1 MPEPRIAEETF
12 FRPVRPGNAF
22 EDTVQRLLQTI
33 RLGVVEPGAA
43 LPSERDLAVRLGVS
57 RDTVRE
63 AIRSLGAAGYVVSRR
78 GRYGGT
84 FVAAE
89 LPRKAVPVPRT
100 QLAGDASGDSAGGQ
114 RGDSRGE
121 GADAGEL
128 EEVLALREVLE
139 VGAARLAASR
149 TLSAAERDLL
159 WTVLEEARSADPED
173 YRRLDSRL
181 HLVIAEVTA
190 VRSLVSLVAD
200 NRMRVNRFLDEIPL
214 LPRNIRHSDE
224 QHKTLV
230 VAILAGQPD
239 RAAGAME
246 EHLAGSAALLR
257 GFLA

>member
-1 MPEPRIAEETF
+1 MTESRLAEETF

-33 RLGVVEPGAA
+33 RLGVVAPGES

-63 AIRSLGAAGYVVSRR
+63 ALRSLGEAGYVVARR

-84 FVAAE
+84 FVADE
-89 LPRKAVPVPRT
+89 LPHPEPHDSP
-100 QLAGDASGDSAGGQ
+100 GPDSAGP
-114 RGDSRGE
+114 DD
-121 GADAGEL
+121 ADL

-149 TLSAAERDLL
+149 TLSAPERDLV
-159 WTVLEEARSADPED
+159 WRALEEVTGADPAD

-181 HLVIAEVTA
+181 HLVVAEITG
-190 VRSLVSLVAD
+190 VRSLVTLVAD
-200 NRMRVNRFLDEIPL
+200 NRMRVNRFLDGIPL
-214 LPRNIRHSDE
+214 LERNIAHSDE
-224 QHKTLV
+224 QHRTLV
-230 VAILAGQPD
+230 TAILAGQPD
-239 RAAGAME
+239 AAAAAAE

>member
-1 MPEPRIAEETF
+1 MTESRLAEETF

-33 RLGVVEPGAA
+33 RLGVVAPGES
-43 LPSERDLAVRLGVS
+43 LPPERDLAVRLGVS

-63 AIRSLGAAGYVVSRR
+63 ALRSLGDAGYVVARR

-84 FVAAE
+84 FVADE
-89 LPRKAVPVPRT
+89 LPHPEPHDSS
-100 QLAGDASGDSAGGQ
+100 DADGPDA
-114 RGDSRGE
+114 
-121 GADAGEL
+121 ADL

-149 TLSAAERDLL
+149 TLSAPERDLV
-159 WTVLEEARSADPED
+159 WRALEEVTGADPAD

-181 HLVIAEVTA
+181 HLVVAEITG
-190 VRSLVSLVAD
+190 VRSLVTLVAD
-200 NRMRVNRFLDEIPL
+200 NRMRVNRFLDGIPL
-214 LPRNIRHSDE
+214 LERNIAHSDE
-224 QHKTLV
+224 QHRTLV
-230 VAILAGQPD
+230 TAILAGQPD
-239 RAAGAME
+239 AAAAAAE

>member
-1 MPEPRIAEETF
+1 MTESRLAEETF

-33 RLGVVEPGAA
+33 RLGVVAPGES
-43 LPSERDLAVRLGVS
+43 LPPERDLAVRLGVS

-63 AIRSLGAAGYVVSRR
+63 ALRSLGDAGYVVARR

-84 FVAAE
+84 FVADE
-89 LPRKAVPVPRT
+89 LPHPEPHDSS
-100 QLAGDASGDSAGGQ
+100 DADGPDA
-114 RGDSRGE
+114 
-121 GADAGEL
+121 ADL

-149 TLSAAERDLL
+149 TLPAPQRDLV
-159 WTVLEEARSADPED
+159 WRALEEVTGADPAD

-181 HLVIAEVTA
+181 HLVVAEITG
-190 VRSLVSLVAD
+190 VRSLVTLVAD
-200 NRMRVNRFLDEIPL
+200 NRMRVNRLLDGIPL
-214 LPRNIRHSDE
+214 LERNIAHSDE
-224 QHKTLV
+224 QHRTLV
-230 VAILAGQPD
+230 TAILAGQPD
-239 RAAGAME
+239 AAAAAAE

>member
-1 MPEPRIAEETF
+1 MTESRLAEETF

-33 RLGVVEPGAA
+33 RLGVVAPGES

-63 AIRSLGAAGYVVSRR
+63 ALRSLGDAGYVVARR

-84 FVAAE
+84 FVADE
-89 LPRKAVPVPRT
+89 LPHAEPHDSSGPDA
-100 QLAGDASGDSAGGQ
+100 AGPDA
-114 RGDSRGE
+114 
-121 GADAGEL
+121 ADL

-149 TLSAAERDLL
+149 TLSAPERDLV
-159 WTVLEEARSADPED
+159 WRALEEVTGADPAD

-181 HLVIAEVTA
+181 HLVVAEITG
-190 VRSLVSLVAD
+190 VRSLVTLVAD
-200 NRMRVNRFLDEIPL
+200 NRMRVNRFLDGIPL
-214 LPRNIRHSDE
+214 LERNIAHSDE
-224 QHKTLV
+224 QHRTLV
-230 VAILAGQPD
+230 TAILAGQPD
-239 RAAGAME
+239 AAAAAAE

>member
-1 MPEPRIAEETF
+1 MTESRLAEETF

-33 RLGVVEPGAA
+33 RLGVVAPGES

-63 AIRSLGAAGYVVSRR
+63 ALRSLGEAGYVVARR

-84 FVAAE
+84 FVADE
-89 LPRKAVPVPRT
+89 LPHAEPHDSGP
-100 QLAGDASGDSAGGQ
+100 DAT
-114 RGDSRGE
+114 
-121 GADAGEL
+121 GADDADL

-149 TLSAAERDLL
+149 TLSAPDRDLV
-159 WTVLEEARSADPED
+159 WRALEEVTGADPAD

-181 HLVIAEVTA
+181 HLVVAEITG
-190 VRSLVSLVAD
+190 VRSLVTLVAD
-200 NRMRVNRFLDEIPL
+200 NRMRVNRLLDGIPL
-214 LPRNIRHSDE
+214 LERNIAHSDE
-224 QHKTLV
+224 QHRTLV
-230 VAILAGQPD
+230 TAILAGQPD
-239 RAAGAME
+239 AAAAAAE

>member
-1 MPEPRIAEETF
+1 MTESRLAEETF

-33 RLGVVEPGAA
+33 RLGVVAPGES
-43 LPSERDLAVRLGVS
+43 LPSERELAVRLGVS

-63 AIRSLGAAGYVVSRR
+63 ALRSLGEAGYVVSRR

-84 FVAAE
+84 FVADE
-89 LPRKAVPVPRT
+89 LPHPEPQAAPV
-100 QLAGDASGDSAGGQ
+100 LDA
-114 RGDSRGE
+114 
-121 GADAGEL
+121 ADL

-149 TLSAAERDLL
+149 TLPAPERDLL
-159 WTVLEEARSADPED
+159 WRTLEEVTGAAPAD

-181 HLVIAEVTA
+181 HLVIAEITG
-190 VRSLVSLVAD
+190 VRSLVTLVAD
-200 NRMRVNRFLDEIPL
+200 SRMRVNRLLDEIPL
-214 LPRNIRHSDE
+214 LERNIAHSDE
-224 QHKTLV
+224 QHRTLV
-230 VAILAGQPD
+230 TAILAGQAD
-239 RAAGAME
+239 AAAAAVE